1 MTLAGFGENGALKLR
16 TFQEKGMIRMKLL
29 SVMIAAV
36 VAAMSATAAFAS
48 DTGPYVSVG
57 AGVFVVPDSEVHDSS
72 GSYQLSYDTG
82 YSVSG
87 AVGYAFDNNL
97 RTELEVAYRHAD
109 TNALKMGGDSVH
121 YLSDI
126 TSVSVLTNLF
136 YDVKLPHGVTPY
148 LGGGLGVAFMDTK
161 QDNLYIVDN
170 RNTSNL
176 NAGTSDTVLAYQ
188 LGCGIAYAVTPRISL
203 DAGYRYF
210 ATDDVAVNTYSAGKQ
225 EFATHIGQMAI
236 RYRF

>member
-1 MTLAGFGENGALKLR
+1 
-16 TFQEKGMIRMKLL
+16 MKLL